1 MKHEVI
7 EYLKELF
14 ELSDEEVKEY
24 MDDFFVSFDDCCDKL
39 QAECG
44 RLDFTNIRLVTH
56 TLMGFCG
63 NMGAVD
69 VEDLARELNTAA
81 KAFDRELC
89 IQKID
94 EILQLHA
101 AYKA

>member
-7 EYLKELF
+7 AYLKDLF

-24 MDDFFVSFDDCCDKL
+24 MDDFFVSFDDCCEKL
-39 QAECG
+39 MAEHQ
-44 RLDFTNIRLVTH
+44 RLDFANIRLVTH

-69 VEDLARELNTAA
+69 VEKLARELNTAA
-81 KAFDRELC
+81 KAFDRDLC
-89 IQKID
+89 AGKIE